1 MSNNGTGRRKRK
13 YDEEFKR
20 DALRMIDGGQAV
32 RSVAQSLGV
41 GENLLHKWK
50 SARRL
55 GASESEKE
63 VIELRARNR
72 QLELERDILKK
83 ALSILVAGAHK
94 ADASP
99 ASRRAEV

>member
-1 MSNNGTGRRKRK
+1 MSNNRDDRNDSGERRARRK

-20 DALRMIDGGQAV
+20 GALRLIDGGQTV
-32 RSVAQSLGV
+32 RSVAESLGV

-50 SARRL
+50 SVRQSRANGL
-55 GASESEKE
+55 EQE

-83 ALSILVAGAHK
+83 ALGIF
-94 ADASP
+94 
-99 ASRRAEV
+99 SREK